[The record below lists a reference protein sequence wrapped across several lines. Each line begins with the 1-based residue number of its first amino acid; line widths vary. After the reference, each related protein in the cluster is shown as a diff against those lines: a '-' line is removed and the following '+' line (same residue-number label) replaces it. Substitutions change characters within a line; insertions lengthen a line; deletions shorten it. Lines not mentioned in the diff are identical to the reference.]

1 MSSTEIDV
9 TAGFTGDVLGA
20 VSLDDAVRRVRAFCS
35 DPKSGWVSFDLAAHH
50 ARQAGHFAT
59 VGPWS
64 MLWAQALA
72 GRVTVGDLTSF
83 TSRMAKFAD
92 LVRGVPEDVALHE
105 MDADARQRVARLCAF
120 GFVGAWGPKI
130 TKVAAAYRPR
140 AVPVLDGYVA
150 LAFGYNRESF
160 SSVGGVRAH
169 GRRPDRLAKVVDGLA
184 DGVRRDREFLDAVR
198 DALRPHVPDIDL
210 ASQLRLLD
218 MIVWTSQDDRM
229 SRNGKLAN
237 TWRDATPGEPT
248 PAAACAP
255 VVL

>member
-1 MSSTEIDV
+1 M
-9 TAGFTGDVLGA
+9 TAGFKGDVLGA
-20 VSLDDAVRRVRAFCS
+20 VSFDDAVRRVRAFCS

-72 GRVTVGDLTSF
+72 GRVTVGDLASF
-83 TSRMAKFAD
+83 TSGMADFAD
-92 LVRGVPEDVALHE
+92 LVRGVPEDVDLHE
-105 MDADARQRVARLCAF
+105 MDTETRRRVVRLCAF

-150 LAFGYNRESF
+150 LAFGYGRESF
-160 SSVGGVRAH
+160 SSVGGERAQ
-169 GRRPDRLAKVVDGLA
+169 GSRSGRLAKVVDALA
-184 DGVRRDREFLDAVR
+184 DGTRCDREFLDAVR
-198 DALRPHVPDIDL
+198 DALRPHVPGIDL

-237 TWRDATPGEPT
+237 AWRDATPGEPT
-248 PAAACAP
+248 PLAATAP
-255 VVL
+255 ILL